1 MTPYKSLYY
10 ENKNDYD
17 SSLSKLIFD
26 RLNKPKLTL
35 KDLYKVKTIKDL
47 KKYFGSYNDIKGKI
61 ETEYLNRSPE
71 DFKTLI
77 DNYENN
83 KYDKAI
89 SELQRYLSISLQDVT
104 KMDKLF
110 KTKTTVKDVIDKVIQ
125 DNNKLKNTSYG
136 KADFEKDIGY

>member
-1 MTPYKSLYY
+1 MKRYKSLYY

-26 RLNKPKLTL
+26 RLNKPKFTL

-47 KKYFGSYNDIKGKI
+47 KKYFGSYNDIKGLI
-61 ETEYLNRSPE
+61 EKQYLDKSPE

-89 SELQRYLSISLQDVT
+89 SELQRYLSISLQDVI

-110 KTKTTVKDVIDKVIQ
+110 KTKTTVKDIIDKMIQ
-125 DNNKLKNTSYG
+125 DNNRLKNTSYG